1 MSFPLLKLPTELR
14 LDIYRH
20 LFGISPTTRLFLGLI
35 NSPLHPNERANPLH
49 IFEICYFP
57 LSHPHMTHYQ
67 TNTGYQVE
75 WAQHQ
80 IYSRSRFLA
89 ILVTCKKVYSE
100 AMPLFYSES
109 FFAISANINTAV
121 SWLAGIGAQRR
132 RHIRRLSVH
141 FDSIPP
147 LRPRMNWNEIQ
158 DSMEA
163 MSGILMDVDR
173 IDVLELLIVDKQH
186 EHYLACMAARIHLK
200 IPWYNVL
207 REPGKPLLLHGIEQL
222 ERLPRL
228 GCLRIVGHMGLLL
241 RFSEDRAYLEGFAKG
256 KKPAGLGDENEH
268 KPVVQVL
275 MPEGMDSDES

>member
-20 LFGISPTTRLFLGLI
+20 LFGISPTTRLFLGLT
-35 NSPLHPNERANPLH
+35 NSPLHPNEGAKPLH
-49 IFEICYFP
+49 TFEICYFP
-57 LSHPHMTHYQ
+57 LLHPRMTHYQ

-89 ILVTCKKVYSE
+89 ILVTCKK
-100 AMPLFYSES
+100 
-109 FFAISANINTAV
+109 
-121 SWLAGIGAQRR
+121 LAGIGAQRR

-207 REPGKPLLLHGIEQL
+207 REPGKLLLLHGIEQL